1 MPIHKT
7 HGLVL
12 SRRHFRE
19 TSLIANFFTLE
30 FGKISGILKG
40 IKADPHKFASTVET
54 FSYNEV
60 VFYKSREASLHLIS
74 HCDIRESFPGIR
86 SNIEKITCASLMM
99 ELLDAVMAQEDK
111 NEEIFSLALN
121 SLKALET
128 THNPERILTVFKIKA
143 LALSGFKPCLDS
155 CVSCANRIFG
165 PSRFSLKLGGLLCEK
180 CYTKD
185 NCSRAIYRGTI
196 ASVLHIEK
204 NPLKNSLNLG
214 MNPQIKKELD
224 LLLNS
229 FLNFHLEKELNAQ
242 KVSHKLNNFINTGRV
257 LAGRNV

>member
-1 MPIHKT
+1 MPIHKAQ
-7 HGLVL
+7 GLVL
-12 SRRHFRE
+12 ARRHFRE

-40 IKADPHKFASTVET
+40 IKADPHKFASTVEI
-54 FSYNEV
+54 FSYNEI

-74 HCDIRESFPGIR
+74 QCDVRDPFPGIR
-86 SNIEKITCASLMM
+86 SNIEKIASASLMM
-99 ELLDAVMAQEDK
+99 ELLDAVMPLEDR

-121 SLKALET
+121 SLKELET
-128 THNPERILTVFKIKA
+128 THNPERILMIFKIKA

-165 PSRFSLKLGGLLCEK
+165 ASRFSLKLGGLLCER

-229 FLNFHLEKELNAQ
+229 FLSFHLEKELNAQ
-242 KVSHKLNNFINTGRV
+242 KVYYKLNNSINAGRV
-257 LAGRNV
+257 LTGRGV